1 MSSIS
6 FPSGSAVDYTS
17 QERGILAVLADG
29 MAHRREELADV
40 LKIDDPEITK
50 YKRNSRVQTSLT
62 GLRRKLREI
71 GQDIICEYRCG
82 TFYYRQI
89 VLLVRFPL
97 SAEPLT

>member
-1 MSSIS
+1 MSIT

-29 MAHRREELADV
+29 MAHKRIELTDV
-40 LKIDDPEITK
+40 LKIDNDNISVHN
-50 YKRNSRVQTSLT
+50 RNVRVQASLT
-62 GLRRKLREI
+62 NLRRKLREI

-89 VLLVRFPL
+89 ILLVRFPL